1 MTSRFVDPPG
11 DRGKPVQPKL
21 DSYFDQA
28 RFVTCLSV
36 INPTEHD
43 MSIMEIETSSQ
54 LLPTR
59 AVCRRYGVS
68 DRTVARWE
76 RDPDLQFPQPV
87 TINKRKYYDASALTA
102 FDRAQAAQR

>member
-1 MTSRFVDPPG
+1 
-11 DRGKPVQPKL
+11 
-21 DSYFDQA
+21 
-28 RFVTCLSV
+28 
-36 INPTEHD
+36 
-43 MSIMEIETSSQ
+43 MSIENGANSQ

-68 DRTVARWE
+68 DRTISRWE

-102 FDRAQAAQR
+102 FDRAQAVQR

>member
-1 MTSRFVDPPG
+1 
-11 DRGKPVQPKL
+11 
-21 DSYFDQA
+21 
-28 RFVTCLSV
+28 
-36 INPTEHD
+36 
-43 MSIMEIETSSQ
+43 MSTIEIESNPQ

-68 DRTVARWE
+68 DRTISRWE
-76 RDPDLQFPQPV
+76 RDPDLRFPQPV